1 VRNPSAVS
9 PGVGIGP
16 AMFHCSP
23 EFWIVISPSRTVGG
37 PDPSFTTGI
46 AGFAECC
53 ILCRVPFVGH
63 SAKKALPSAALG
75 KVRHSAKRPLPSAEH
90 SVQDDTRQRQLCRVS
105 NTRQRGLSA
114 NGRQRPSQ
122 SWRPS
127 VFAESQR
134 LALGTEPLCR
144 VPHSRHSAK
153 FILIFLILSPKIF
166 VVCYYTM

>member
-1 VRNPSAVS
+1 MVLVFMLYSCPRQ
-9 PGVGIGP
+9 
-16 AMFHCSP
+16 
-23 EFWIVISPSRTVGG
+23 
-37 PDPSFTTGI
+37 SFSVTSITTGI

-75 KVRHSAKRPLPSAEH
+75 KVRLSAKSSLPSAEH
-90 SVQDDTRQRQLCRVS
+90 STQDGTRQRQLCRGS

-134 LALGTEPLCR
+134 LALGKEVLCR
-144 VPHSRHSAK
+144 VPHSRHSAQK
-153 FILIFLILSPKIF
+153 ALPSVIYRHSTKYIFIFFILSPKIF
-166 VVCYYTM
+166 VVCSYTM